1 MVSGL
6 GAGSAG
12 RCVRRQIDDCGREFL
27 RRGCSRRDDLGKLGG
42 LRWAFEATGTT
53 VMQRRKQAVPAGRW
67 CCGEAVTVVMAS
79 RS

>member
-12 RCVRRQIDDCGREFL
+12 RRVRRQIDDCGREFL
-27 RRGCSRRDDLGKLGG
+27 RRGCSRRDDLGKLG

-53 VMQRRKQAVPAGRW
+53 VMQRRKQAVSAGRW